1 MKWIEEELIIDEEK
15 LKRMSEF
22 TERLSGTVPPN
33 GDKEVNV
40 NGATKSPFMHY
51 SCVVIYFFKT
61 HGFI

>member
-1 MKWIEEELIIDEEK
+1 
-15 LKRMSEF
+15 MSEF

-40 NGATKSPFMHY
+40 KGATKSHFMHY